1 MIISGE
7 VGNEE
12 VEVYMGPTV
21 SRQEKSEV
29 WTVDPIGFPLRVL
42 LDPEERAG
50 EYEEMDLVSPI

>member
-29 WTVDPIGFPLRVL
+29 WTVDPIVIPLRVL
-42 LDPEERAG
+42 LDPEERVG

>member
-7 VGNEE
+7 VGNEGI
-12 VEVYMGPTV
+12 EVYLGPTV
-21 SRQEKSEV
+21 SRQEKPEV
-29 WTVDPIGFPLRVL
+29 WTVDLIVIPLRVL

>member
-12 VEVYMGPTV
+12 VEVYMCPTA

-42 LDPEERAG
+42 LDPEKRVG

>member
-21 SRQEKSEV
+21 SRQEKLEV
-29 WTVDPIGFPLRVL
+29 WTVDPIVIPLRVL
-42 LDPEERAG
+42 LDPEERVG